1 MDAESIS
8 AGARDVILQKTPI
21 SFDVSVWEL
30 FWWALSGATVS
41 LLAPGGEKDPSALLA
56 SIARDKITHL
66 HFVPSMLDAFL
77 NAIEAGEGEAELTQS
92 LRTVFTSGEALTLH
106 QSARFLPW
114 LRRGMTAV

>member
-1 MDAESIS
+1 MGTLLVGAERRDGLSV
-8 AGARDVILQKTPI
+8 GARRR
-21 SFDVSVWEL
+21 
-30 FWWALSGATVS
+30 
-41 LLAPGGEKDPSALLA
+41 KDPSALLA